1 MICFVVFYQFTQQ
14 NLPACKPVLT
24 PSWVSN
30 SDIFCSSL
38 LPPPPPPTQKKFY
51 YCSLLYFVMLTFA
64 DCYYIFIDGCHFHSH
79 WACHSSYFSQCNSL
93 YALFI

>member
-38 LPPPPPPTQKKFY
+38 LPHPPPPKKN
-51 YCSLLYFVMLTFA
+51 LL
-64 DCYYIFIDGCHFHSH
+64 
-79 WACHSSYFSQCNSL
+79 
-93 YALFI
+93 LFIIVLRDVDICRLLLHFY